1 MTRAI
6 FLNSFNSEKWVPSL
20 VYVMKAGILLPH
32 VGEPTTRENILYIA
46 KEAEKEGL
54 DSVWVIERLLWP
66 LKPQSPY
73 GGIPDMP
80 IPTEYQNILD
90 PLETLTYVAGNTERI
105 SLGTCIIDMLY
116 HSPVVLAR
124 RLATLDILSGGRVI
138 AGFGIGWSK
147 DEFDVSGVPF
157 EHRGARANEFLQAL
171 KRIWTEDVVEFKGQF
186 YNIPPSKIGP
196 KPVQKPHPPIL
207 LGGFTPKTF
216 PRIVKYAD
224 GWIPIAGIGPLEQL
238 EQSINGLREEA
249 RKANKNPSD
258 IRVVVLTY
266 PNVSTSSSSNQQ
278 RMPMSGNID
287 QIGSDIE
294 RIKAMGAERIIFGY
308 AFSPLGKDMKK
319 TMEVTKQFARFAR

>member
-1 MTRAI
+1 
-6 FLNSFNSEKWVPSL
+6 
-20 VYVMKAGILLPH
+20 MKAGILLPH
-32 VGEPTTRENILYIA
+32 LGEPATRENVLYIA
-46 KEAEKEGL
+46 KEAEREGL

-105 SLGTCIIDMLY
+105 SLGTSIIDMPY
-116 HSPVVLAR
+116 HSPVELAR
-124 RLATLDILSGGRVI
+124 RFATLDILSGGRVI

-147 DEFDVSGVPF
+147 DEFDASGTPF
-157 EHRGARANEFLQAL
+157 KHRGARANEFLQAL
-171 KRIWTEDVVEFKGQF
+171 KRIWTDDVVEFKGQF

-196 KPVQKPHPPIL
+196 KPMQKPHPPIL
-207 LGGFTPKTF
+207 LGGFSPKTF
-216 PRIVKYAD
+216 PRIIKYAD

-258 IRVVVLTY
+258 IRVVALTY
-266 PNVSTSSSSNQQ
+266 PNVSTSSSNQQ
-278 RMPMSGNID
+278 RMPMSGTID

-294 RIKAMGAERIIFGY
+294 QIKAMGAERIIFGY

-319 TMEVTKQFARFAR
+319 MMEITKQFARFAR